1 MFSDPD
7 ANDDDDDDINDDYDD
22 AEDGRENVEEIEKL
36 FLQAEAKQMAWP
48 ENTKCRSVRFGKI
61 VAVAKSVRTQI
72 QMQMGFFS
80 LRKCLTFNLG
90 LIFCASF

>member
-61 VAVAKSVRTQI
+61 VAVPKSVRTQI
-72 QMQMGFFS
+72 QMQMG
-80 LRKCLTFNLG
+80 
-90 LIFCASF
+90 